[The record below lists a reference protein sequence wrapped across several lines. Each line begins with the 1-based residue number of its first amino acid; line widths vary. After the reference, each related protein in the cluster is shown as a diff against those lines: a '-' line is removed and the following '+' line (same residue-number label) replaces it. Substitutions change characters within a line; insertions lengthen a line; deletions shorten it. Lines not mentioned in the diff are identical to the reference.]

1 MSLFDNV
8 ILGFL
13 QGLTEFLPISSSGHL
28 VIGKSLLDISTPG
41 AVLEIILHFGTL
53 LAILIYYFKDL
64 MILVKGVFTKDRRK
78 HSIDYILAV
87 VVSTLP
93 AVIIGLSF
101 KDYIESSFSNVTF
114 VGTNLIFTGFILYF
128 TRNKQNGKIKN
139 IPLKVALVIGIAQA
153 LAILPGVSRSGMTI
167 SAALFLGIKSVEAAK
182 FSFIMAI
189 PVLFGAGLLHF
200 NDAISLNGSQD
211 HLNFIIGFL
220 VSAVTGLVCILT
232 LVKMLSKQKL
242 WIFSIYCWTIGT
254 LSLLINL
261 LN

>member
-1 MSLFDNV
+1 MNLIDSI

-28 VIGKSLLDISTPG
+28 VLGKSMLHIYTPG
-41 AVLEIILHFGTL
+41 AVLEILLHFGTL

-64 MILVKGVFTKDRRK
+64 MFLAKGVFVKDRRK
-78 HSIDYILAV
+78 SSIDYILAV

-101 KDYIESSFSNVTF
+101 NDFIEASFSNVTF
-114 VGTNLIFTGFILYF
+114 VGVNLIFTGIILYL
-128 TRNKQNGKIKN
+128 TRYRQNGQIQK
-139 IPLKVALVIGIAQA
+139 IPLKAALIIGFAQA

-167 SAALFLGIKSVEAAK
+167 SAALFLGINSKEAAK

-200 NDAISLNGSQD
+200 NDTISLNGSQNQM
-211 HLNFIIGFL
+211 NFIIGFL
-220 VSAVTGLVCILT
+220 VSAVTGLICILT
-232 LVKMLSKQKL
+232 LLKMLSKQKL
-242 WIFSIYCWTIGT
+242 WIFSIYCWSIGT
-254 LSLLINL
+254 ISLLINL